1 MNLMSASQIVRGWR
15 RVIPL
20 VMAISVAALGATGAM
35 LPPSAVPLLRPSQ
48 AVDETS
54 SFSAESAS
62 AHLSILSETIGSRV
76 AGTDAH
82 EQAVGYVADTWR
94 GLGYQPFITPFQFS
108 TFEEREV
115 SLTVPETGDRITGRF
130 FKGGV
135 GGEVQSEIIDA
146 GLGRR
151 QDLDEAS
158 LQGRIALIKRG
169 EILFS
174 DKLANVAAAGAL
186 GAVIDNSEPGGF
198 VGGLSNPASI
208 PAIAISLEDGRKL
221 RQQLA
226 AGPLQAHMLVDG
238 SSVEMTAS
246 NVSASKPGTG
256 DGIVIIGAHIDS
268 VAAGPGANDNGSGTS
283 VVTELGRAILA
294 RSYPF
299 EIRLAAFG
307 AEEIGLIGSKRYV
320 EAMPQSERERVV
332 AMINLDMVGVGNQLR
347 LGGTPGLVTQAMSAA
362 ATVGE
367 SAGRMSAGLG
377 SASDH
382 ASFIDAGM
390 PGVFI
395 YRSEDPN
402 YHTANDRF
410 EYVDPTHLGS
420 TGRMVLALLDILASG
435 VTT

>member
-1 MNLMSASQIVRGWR
+1 MTLMLASQIVRGWR
-15 RVIPL
+15 RLIPL
-20 VMAISVAALGATGAM
+20 IVAISIAALAATGAM
-35 LPPSAVPLLRPSQ
+35 LSPSPVPILRPSQ
-48 AVDETS
+48 AIAETAA
-54 SFSAESAS
+54 FSTESAS
-62 AHLSILSETIGSRV
+62 AHLSVLSETIGSRA
-76 AGTDAH
+76 AGTQAH
-82 EQAVGYVADTWR
+82 EQAVEYVADTWR
-94 GLGYQPFITPFQFS
+94 SLGYEPVIMPFQFNS
-108 TFEEREV
+108 FEERDV
-115 SLTVPETGDRITGRF
+115 SLTIPESGDRITGRF

-135 GGEVQSEIIDA
+135 GGDIQSDVIDA
-146 GLGRR
+146 GLGRP
-151 QDLDEAS
+151 QDIEHIS
-158 LQGRIALIKRG
+158 LQGRIALVKRG

-198 VGGLSNPASI
+198 AGGLSSPVSI
-208 PAIAISLEDGRKL
+208 PAIAISQEDGRNL

-226 AGPLQAHMLVDG
+226 FGPFQARLVVDG

-246 NVSASKPGTG
+246 NVSASKPGTAA
-256 DGIVIIGAHIDS
+256 GIVIIGGHIDS
-268 VAAGPGANDNGSGTS
+268 VSAGPGANDNGSGTA
-283 VVTELGRAILA
+283 VVTELGRSILTHT
-294 RSYPF
+294 YPF

-320 EAMPQSERERVV
+320 ESLPESERARVIG
-332 AMINLDMVGVGNQLR
+332 MINLDMVGVGNQLR
-347 LGGTPGLVTQAMSAA
+347 VGGTPELIAQAMSAA
-362 ATVGE
+362 AIVGE